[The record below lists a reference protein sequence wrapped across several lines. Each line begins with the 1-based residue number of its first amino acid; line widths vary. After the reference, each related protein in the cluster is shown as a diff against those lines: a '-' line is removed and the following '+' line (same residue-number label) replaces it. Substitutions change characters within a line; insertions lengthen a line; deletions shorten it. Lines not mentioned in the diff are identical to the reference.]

1 MSILCG
7 KGEGHCTA
15 LVVGCVWGG
24 CRGRAEV
31 GLGWVIYPTPPPT
44 RYTHRHLTRHVQP
57 KQLTSIHLEPAI
69 SVAHPVPVSPSR
81 TRTQRNSAPQGP
93 NGPLVLD
100 VTFHTFH
107 TFHLRR
113 ARRVR
118 GSGRERR
125 RFFEAGC
132 MAWRAGRV
140 AWVRGRCEW
149 TPSP

>member
-7 KGEGHCTA
+7 KGEGRCTA
-15 LVVGCVWGG
+15 PVVGCVWGG
-24 CRGRAEV
+24 CRGRA
-31 GLGWVIYPTPPPT
+31 GMGYIPTPPPT
-44 RYTHRHLTRHVQP
+44 RYIYRHLVRHVQP
-57 KQLTSIHLEPAI
+57 EQLTSMHLEPAI
-69 SVAHPVPVSPSR
+69 SVAHPVSPSR
-81 TRTQRNSAPQGP
+81 TLTQRNSAPQGP
-93 NGPLVLD
+93 SSPLVLD
-100 VTFHTFH
+100 VTLHTFH
-107 TFHLRR
+107 TFHLRG

-149 TPSP
+149 PPSP